1 MTKTI
6 RDILDTDNLNIRG
19 TVLFPGHATHSVPC
33 SYSLAVPTEFRV
45 VSFPSE
51 LRDAVLNN
59 DELGEDWDEL
69 HLESLKQIYD
79 QMAETGKKIR

>member
-19 TVLFPGHATHSVPC
+19 TVLFAGHANRFDAHNFI
-33 SYSLAVPTEFRV
+33 LFFEFPGRKFFV
-45 VSFPSE
+45 SE
-51 LRDAVLNN
+51 LRDAVLDNN
-59 DELGEDWDEL
+59 ELGDDWDEL

-79 QMAETGKKIR
+79 QMVENGKKIR

>member
-6 RDILDTDNLNIRG
+6 KDILDTDNLNIRG
-19 TVLFPGHATHSVPC
+19 TVLFAEHATHSVPC
-33 SYSLAVPTEFRV
+33 SYSLAVLMKFRI
-45 VSFPSE
+45 VSFFSE

>member
-19 TVLFPGHATHSVPC
+19 TVLFPGHVTHSIPR
-33 SYSLAVPTEFRV
+33 SYSLAVLTKFRI
-45 VSFPSE
+45 VSFFSE

-59 DELGEDWDEL
+59 DELGDDWDEL

-79 QMAETGKKIR
+79 QMAESGKKIR